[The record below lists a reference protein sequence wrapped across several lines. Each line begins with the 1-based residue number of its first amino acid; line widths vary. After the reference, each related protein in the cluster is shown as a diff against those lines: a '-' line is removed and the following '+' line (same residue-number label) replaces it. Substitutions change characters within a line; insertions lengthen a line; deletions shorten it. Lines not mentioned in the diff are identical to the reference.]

1 MQSDD
6 SRLSR
11 IETLWSV
18 VKQASDQNQTDAQ
31 SAQQQLLNQYGG
43 AVRRYLL
50 ASLKDGEAA
59 DEVYQEFAL
68 RFVRGD
74 FRNADPE
81 KGRFRGFV
89 KTVIFRL
96 IVDYHRRC
104 KRERYDEL
112 SDAHDPL
119 TSPED
124 EREKEFTASWRSE
137 LLGQAWKLLQDR
149 ESSTGK
155 PYYTVLRFRADHP
168 EMRSPDIAKELSIRL
183 GREIN
188 AGNARVLV
196 HRSRDMFAD
205 VLLETVQHSLVN
217 NTDDELEQELVSLD
231 LLNYCKPA
239 IERRRQILKSG
250 R

>member
-1 MQSDD
+1 MQPDD
-6 SRLSR
+6 ARLSR

-18 VKQASDQNQTDAQ
+18 VRQASDQNPTDAQ
-31 SAQQQLLNQYGG
+31 NAQQKLLDQYGG
-43 AVRRYLL
+43 AIRRYLF
-50 ASLKDGEAA
+50 ASLKDGDAA

-104 KRERYDEL
+104 KRERHDDLTE
-112 SDAHDPL
+112 AHDPVEF
-119 TSPED
+119 PAKQMD
-124 EREKEFTASWRSE
+124 EEFTASWRSE
-137 LLGQAWKLLQDR
+137 LLGQAWNRLQDR

-155 PYYTVLRFRADHP
+155 PFYTVLRFRADHP
-168 EMRSPDIAKELSIRL
+168 EMRSPEIAKELSLQL

-196 HRSRDMFAD
+196 HRARDMFAD
-205 VLLETVQHSLVN
+205 VLLETVQQSLAEDS
-217 NTDDELEQELVSLD
+217 TDELEQELMALN
-231 LLNYCKPA
+231 LLSYCKPA
-239 IERRRQILKSG
+239 LERRR
-250 R
+250 